1 MDYSPNSHSNFPSRK
16 PLYRMEYEIETL
28 ESMFVFLDKVDEEL
42 TSKELNY
49 ESTLY
54 IGPTTFIIKYKV
66 YG

>member
-1 MDYSPNSHSNFPSRK
+1 
-16 PLYRMEYEIETL
+16 MEYEIETL